1 MILNITQVFKPKID
15 NIINIDVEIKF
26 IIIIVEKWDYKW

>member
-1 MILNITQVFKPKID
+1 MILNITQVFKPKTD